1 MKQAKSKD
9 HNSQTEIHSL
19 RMAFSWGPALL
30 QWHPTEQARQALAR
44 EIVARTIEDEEFKEA
59 CSFFHRGVEYSLLD
73 DRPSGFINETIATV
87 TNFFWC
93 EIEMSNVQALFGD

>member
-1 MKQAKSKD
+1 MKEAKSKD

-30 QWHPTEQARQALAR
+30 KWHPTEQARHALAR
-44 EIVARTIEDEEFKEA
+44 EIVARASEDGLCKDA
-59 CSFFHRGVEYSLLD
+59 YSFFHRGVEYSLLD

>member
-1 MKQAKSKD
+1 M
-9 HNSQTEIHSL
+9 
-19 RMAFSWGPALL
+19 
-30 QWHPTEQARQALAR
+30 TEQLAR
-44 EIVARTIEDEEFKEA
+44 HTIQIDGISYDAPIEDEEFKEA

-93 EIEMSNVQALFGD
+93 EIKMSNVQALFGD